1 MKLTRLMLNL
11 EVVIKDNSELGVFK
25 YFTFVKY
32 GRLDYFR
39 INVYDQIVENVNNF
53 IDTRSLHVLI

>member
-1 MKLTRLMLNL
+1 MLNL
-11 EVVIKDNSELGVFK
+11 EVVIKGNSELGVFK